1 MKLYVDRQK
10 VYDGVDGDDK
20 VKDVVSRTLC
30 SCKRLID
37 HMVVNSTTSLVVVE
51 EMECSRTMP
60 SQLLQKQNH
69 RSTFKK

>member
-1 MKLYVDRQK
+1 MARQK

-30 SCKRLID
+30 SYKVLTD
-37 HMVVNSTTSLVVVE
+37 HRVVNSTKESVVKE
-51 EMECSRTMP
+51 TECSRTMP